1 LNEIKRY
8 TEKEKYIFYSARA
21 KENGHIS
28 GNTIIKALNTLGYD
42 TGKTMSPHGFRGTF
56 STILHESTLYN
67 TLIIESQLS
76 HTDNDTSRSA
86 YNHARYLQ
94 DRREMMQLWA
104 DYLDALRDGSTLTL
118 RDWAK
123 SRSPKDGGERAE

>member
-1 LNEIKRY
+1 M
-8 TEKEKYIFYSARA
+8 
-21 KENGHIS
+21 
-28 GNTIIKALNTLGYD
+28 LGYD
-42 TGKTMSPHGFRGTF
+42 TGKTMSPHGFRGIF
-56 STILHESTLYN
+56 STILHKSTPYN
-67 TLIIESQLS
+67 TLIIESQLP

-118 RDWAK
+118 RNWAK
-123 SRSPKDGGERAE
+123 SRSKDGGEQNE